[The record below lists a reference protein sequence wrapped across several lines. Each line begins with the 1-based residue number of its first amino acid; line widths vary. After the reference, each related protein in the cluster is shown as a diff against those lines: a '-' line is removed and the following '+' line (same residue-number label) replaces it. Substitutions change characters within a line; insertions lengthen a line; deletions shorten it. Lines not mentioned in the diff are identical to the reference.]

1 MGVVK
6 MKILVCHDGSEN
18 AQSALE
24 KSIAMLGGGKPQVI
38 LVTVA
43 EEPADASSYDEAAF
57 EAVRSEKEA
66 DLKQAADWVARQG
79 LDVEA
84 VMAIGD
90 PRRMLVEA
98 VIKKKPDLVVIAS
111 RPPQGG
117 VRFGNITVSVSD
129 YLIHH
134 ITECP
139 VLVMH

>member
-1 MGVVK
+1 MK
-6 MKILVCHDGSEN
+6 MLICHDGSES

-24 KSIAMLGGGKPQVI
+24 KSIAMFSCEKPEII
-38 LVTVA
+38 LVTVI

-57 EAVRSEKEA
+57 EEWRAKREA
-66 DLKQAADWVARQG
+66 DLKEAANWVVKQG
-79 LDVEA
+79 LDVDV
-84 VMAIGD
+84 VMAVGD
-90 PRRMLVEA
+90 PRKMLVEA
-98 VIKKKPDLVVIAS
+98 VRKKNPDIVVIAS

-134 ITECP
+134 ITDCP

>member
-1 MGVVK
+1 
-6 MKILVCHDGSEN
+6 MKILMCHDGSEI

-24 KSIAMLGGGKPQVI
+24 KSIAMFKNGKPEII

-57 EAVRSEKEA
+57 EEWRAEREA
-66 DLKQAADWVARQG
+66 DLKKAADWVVKQG
-79 LDVEA
+79 LDVDA
-84 VMAIGD
+84 ILAIGD
-90 PRRMLVEA
+90 PRKMLVEA
-98 VIKKKPDLVVIAS
+98 VEKKKPDIVVIAS

-134 ITECP
+134 ITDCP

>member
-1 MGVVK
+1 MK
-6 MKILVCHDGSEN
+6 MLMCHDGSEI

-24 KSIAMLGGGKPQVI
+24 KSIAMFKNEKPEII

-57 EAVRSEKEA
+57 EAWRAEREA
-66 DLKQAADWVARQG
+66 SLTEAADWVVQQG
-79 LDVEA
+79 LDVDA
-84 VMAIGD
+84 IMAIGD
-90 PRRMLVEA
+90 PRKMLVEA
-98 VIKKKPDLVVIAS
+98 VKKKNPDIVVIAS

-134 ITECP
+134 ITDCP

>member
-1 MGVVK
+1 MK
-6 MKILVCHDGSEN
+6 MLMCHDGSEN

-24 KSIAMLGGGKPQVI
+24 KSIAMFKCERPEII
-38 LVTVA
+38 LVAVV

-57 EAVRSEKEA
+57 EEWRAKREA
-66 DLKQAADWVARQG
+66 DLKEAADWVVKQG
-79 LDVEA
+79 LDVDA

-98 VIKKKPDLVVIAS
+98 VRKKNPDIVVIAS

-129 YLIHH
+129 YVIHH
-134 ITECP
+134 VTDRP
-139 VLVMH
+139 VLIMH

>member
-1 MGVVK
+1 

>member
-1 MGVVK
+1 MK
-6 MKILVCHDGSEN
+6 MLICHDGSEN

-24 KSIAMLGGGKPQVI
+24 KSIAMLKGASLEII

-43 EEPADASSYDEAAF
+43 QEPADASSYDEAAF
-57 EAVRSEKEA
+57 EALRAESEA
-66 DLKQAADWVARQG
+66 SLKTAAEWVSKQG
-79 LDVEA
+79 LNVDA
-84 VMAIGD
+84 VMAVGN
-90 PRRMLVEA
+90 PRKMLVEA
-98 VIKKKPDLVVIAS
+98 VIKKKPDLVVVAS

-134 ITECP
+134 ITDCP